1 MVFSLLNHGERGGQG
16 MRRVC
21 GEKGDTYSVLEEKT
35 ERKTNLQNLG
45 LDRMI
50 ILKLIFKA

>member
-1 MVFSLLNHGERGGQG
+1 
-16 MRRVC
+16 MRRVY
-21 GEKGDTYSVLEEKT
+21 GDKGDTYSVLEGKT